1 MVQSDID
8 AGKVLFADDD
18 ADLQTVVGFSLHS
31 AGFEVVKASTGA
43 QVIELIQQ
51 QVFSLLVLDI
61 NMPQLNGLE
70 VCTQVRSRSNV
81 PVMMLSARNQER
93 DLLDA
98 LAAGADAY
106 MIKPFSPRALIARLR
121 ALLRRASPD
130 EPRFIHAGGYR
141 LDVEAHALQFDTS
154 EVRLTKLENRLLQL
168 LMSNAGQTVTTKA
181 LLAEVWST
189 YSTANRNMLKQI
201 VFRLRRKLA
210 LEPRVADLLR
220 TTPEGYVWADESQI
234 AGRAQ
239 AQTF

>member
-1 MVQSDID
+1 MVQSAID

-18 ADLQTVVGFSLHS
+18 ADLQAVVGFSLHS
-31 AGFEVVKASTGA
+31 AGFEVVRAFTGA
-43 QVIELIQQ
+43 QAIELIQQ

-121 ALLRRASPD
+121 ALLRRAG
-130 EPRFIHAGGYR
+130 EPRFIYSGGYR
-141 LDVEAHALQFDTS
+141 LDVEAHVLQFGTG
-154 EVRLTKLENRLLQL
+154 EIRLTKLENRLLQL
-168 LMSNAGQTVTTKA
+168 LMSNAGQTVATKA

-210 LEPRVADLLR
+210 QEPCVADLLR
-220 TTPEGYVWADESQI
+220 TTPEGYVWADRSLI
-234 AGRAQ
+234 ARHAQ
-239 AQTF
+239 AQTL